1 MEIWRIANP
10 GWDRL
15 TDFVADFGFNN
26 RFVSPTYSTYHSYIS
41 GELINSRSHYDRSNI
56 NKSHITKP
64 HLGCLQI
71 FPSNPSVCEYMSVSH
86 AHRRE
91 KSTTHG
97 GVTKYAPMRSDSTST
112 VDSVNASVDDA
123 ASVFEN
129 NAMKRQLFKTKI
141 CRHHLIGRCKYSENC
156 FFAHSVD
163 QIARRIDFRRTK
175 LCSKSNCRDSNCLYA
190 HSVDEIRDPYA
201 DVCQNWINTGSCT
214 LGNSCKFS
222 HNLTHL
228 EEMAIA
234 TGIKH
239 SSRPHSASSKKDST
253 MSINGLQTPTACN
266 TPTPVVPTPVAS
278 EPSAE
283 ELVQALIQM
292 LSASPTP
299 LPTPTTI
306 STTHIEGSN
315 LMF

>member
-1 MEIWRIANP
+1 MS
-10 GWDRL
+10 L
-15 TDFVADFGFNN
+15 VNN
-26 RFVSPTYSTYHSYIS
+26 
-41 GELINSRSHYDRSNI
+41 
-56 NKSHITKP
+56 
-64 HLGCLQI
+64 
-71 FPSNPSVCEYMSVSH
+71 H
-86 AHRRE
+86 APRRE
-91 KSTTHG
+91 KSATC
-97 GVTKYAPMRSDSTST
+97 GVNKYAPMRSDSTST
-112 VDSVNASVDDA
+112 VDSVNASVDDT
-123 ASVFEN
+123 VFEN

-201 DVCQNWINTGSCT
+201 DVCQNWINTGSCS

-234 TGIKH
+234 TGIKEPTRQ
-239 SSRPHSASSKKDST
+239 SSNSSIAKKDSVILPR
-253 MSINGLQTPTACN
+253 SEGGLQTPTACE
-266 TPTPVVPTPVAS
+266 TPSPVLQNSLSS
-278 EPSAE
+278 EPTAE

-292 LSASPTP
+292 LSG
-299 LPTPTTI
+299 
-306 STTHIEGSN
+306 STTSLPAPANVPPSVDDGN
-315 LMF
+315 LLF

>member
-1 MEIWRIANP
+1 
-10 GWDRL
+10 
-15 TDFVADFGFNN
+15 
-26 RFVSPTYSTYHSYIS
+26 
-41 GELINSRSHYDRSNI
+41 
-56 NKSHITKP
+56 
-64 HLGCLQI
+64 
-71 FPSNPSVCEYMSVSH
+71 MSVSH
-86 AHRRE
+86 AAAPRRE
-91 KSTTHG
+91 KSITH

-112 VDSVNASVDDA
+112 VDSINASVDESA
-123 ASVFEN
+123 SSVFEN

-201 DVCQNWINTGSCT
+201 DVCQNWINTGSCSQ
-214 LGNSCKFS
+214 GNSCKFS

-234 TGIKH
+234 NGIKH
-239 SSRPHSASSKKDST
+239 PSPRPTSASSKKDPI
-253 MSINGLQTPTACN
+253 INITGLQTPTACE
-266 TPTPVVPTPVAS
+266 TPSPVVPTPVAG

-292 LSASPTP
+292 LSASPT
-299 LPTPTTI
+299 TIPTTSPI
-306 STTHIEGSN
+306 QDQIEGNN
-315 LMF
+315 LLF

>member
-1 MEIWRIANP
+1 M
-10 GWDRL
+10 
-15 TDFVADFGFNN
+15 
-26 RFVSPTYSTYHSYIS
+26 SS
-41 GELINSRSHYDRSNI
+41 LINQA
-56 NKSHITKP
+56 P
-64 HLGCLQI
+64 
-71 FPSNPSVCEYMSVSH
+71 
-86 AHRRE
+86 RRE
-91 KSTTHG
+91 KSATT
-97 GVTKYAPMRSDSTST
+97 GVNKYAPTRSDSTST
-112 VDSVNASVDDA
+112 VDSVNASVDDT
-123 ASVFEN
+123 VFEN

-201 DVCQNWINTGSCT
+201 DVCQTWINTGSCN

-234 TGIKH
+234 TGTKEPIRQ
-239 SSRPHSASSKKDST
+239 SSSTNISKKDS
-253 MSINGLQTPTACN
+253 IDIPRLDGGLQTPTACE
-266 TPTPVVPTPVAS
+266 TPSPVVQNSLSSDPT
-278 EPSAE
+278 AE

-292 LSASPTP
+292 LSRSTTNMPTP
-299 LPTPTTI
+299 ANVTPTI
-306 STTHIEGSN
+306 DDGA
-315 LMF
+315 LLF